1 MVIPLKDP
9 KQRDIVVGVV
19 SVLRG
24 HDGGPVERF
33 GEAELAEAPVNIGLL
48 VQLITWA
55 STATRHKRSH
65 EQRTRLMDVIML
77 IADTQEVSKA
87 RRASGIYSMPSQ
99 GSVDTASEGKGKGMR
114 LDELLELA
122 RVSLAAQVAV
132 LHTMDTMDTR
142 FLKMHTVKRG
152 GLQHSDE
159 LLSEILDDTDEEG
172 EGMDASGKGDMS
184 TRQETAI
191 KGKKRYIRRQRSSTE
206 MALTDEGE
214 KELAR
219 AKADAA
225 AKEAEWNMQQRR
237 RRCAMGQG
245 IIGFCALTGE
255 TVNTE
260 LSREVY
266 ELDGIQTSGR
276 LRDPEDQL
284 DIGVDIPPGLEPND
298 MALCCVPI
306 VDLHGS
312 CVGVLEVL
320 NKESSYKGS
329 VMQFSESDITIMR
342 ILSTAFAMALEN
354 AK

>member
-159 LLSEILDDTDEEG
+159 LLSAPLV
-172 EGMDASGKGDMS
+172 GDFF
-184 TRQETAI
+184 
-191 KGKKRYIRRQRSSTE
+191 RQRVGTLPSFVPGDVFVPEPCKDVDSRLCTSCKDVRFCTIP
-206 MALTDEGE
+206 AY
-214 KELAR
+214 KNRRSAIIAR
-219 AKADAA
+219 A
-225 AKEAEWNMQQRR
+225 R
-237 RRCAMGQG
+237 
-245 IIGFCALTGE
+245 
-255 TVNTE
+255 
-260 LSREVY
+260 LSA
-266 ELDGIQTSGR
+266 IM
-276 LRDPEDQL
+276 LRSSHVPDPTL
-284 DIGVDIPPGLEPND
+284 P
-298 MALCCVPI
+298 
-306 VDLHGS
+306 H
-312 CVGVLEVL
+312 
-320 NKESSYKGS
+320 
-329 VMQFSESDITIMR
+329 
-342 ILSTAFAMALEN
+342 
-354 AK
+354 